1 MEQYLITQIAKREIN
16 KRKNKPTKKKE
27 AKKKKEAREEVRP
40 FPQKYLCVDQSP
52 IGRSPRSTP
61 ASYCDIM
68 NPIREVFAQTKLSR
82 QRGYKIGRFS
92 FNASTGRCEY
102 CEGKGSTLIEMHFLS
117 DVWLECES
125 CQGARYNQATLEVK
139 FNGKNIAE
147 VLEMSVEE
155 AIISCKST
163 KDITQT
169 HGSSGTGSG
178 LYSVGATCKSNWRRS
193 TAIKLAKELKDQI
206 KNCAFIR

>member
-1 MEQYLITQIAKREIN
+1 MEQYLITQIAKRELD
-16 KRKNKPTKKKE
+16 KRKNNPTKKKGS
-27 AKKKKEAREEVRP
+27 KKKGSKGGS
-40 FPQKYLCVDQSP
+40 QTISSKYLCVDQSP

-125 CQGARYNQATLEVK
+125 CPGARYNQATLEVR

-147 VLEMSVEE
+147 VLEMSVDE
-155 AIISCKST
+155 AIDFFANQPKILRKLMAL
-163 KDITQT
+163 QEL
-169 HGSSGTGSG
+169 G
-178 LYSVGATCKSNWRRS
+178 LGYIQLGQPANQIFWRRS
-193 TAIKLAKELKDQI
+193 T
-206 KNCAFIR
+206 KNQTSEKN